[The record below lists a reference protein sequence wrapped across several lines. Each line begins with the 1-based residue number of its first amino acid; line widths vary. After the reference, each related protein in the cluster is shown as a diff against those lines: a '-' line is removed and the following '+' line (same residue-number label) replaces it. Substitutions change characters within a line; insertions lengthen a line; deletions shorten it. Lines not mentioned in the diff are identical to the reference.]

1 MYFSKAQV
9 LALCMLAISRKLLCQ
24 ERQCSES
31 VASTGLDKPGNTY
44 IPAGSIKH
52 FTCTTEES
60 QTTVEWTI
68 NLRGDSF
75 PYGVHDLFLNENGV
89 SIEPNTPSN
98 ASVLTLDTTAGENV
112 TTLACRVIS
121 NRGGGC
127 FITLRVILFS
137 KNDLLSCTCSSLA
150 LCNHNCTFLNR
161 CSCSSS

>member
-9 LALCMLAISRKLLCQ
+9 LALCILLAISRKLLCQ

-31 VASTGLDKPGNTY
+31 VASTGLDKPGSTY
-44 IPAGSIKH
+44 IPAGSTKH
-52 FTCTTEES
+52 FTCTAEES
-60 QTTVEWTI
+60 RTTVEWSI

-75 PYGVHDLFLNENGV
+75 PYGANSDLFLNENGV

-98 ASVLTLDTTAGENV
+98 ASVLTLDTTAGEDV

-137 KNDLLSCTCSSLA
+137 K
-150 LCNHNCTFLNR
+150 
-161 CSCSSS
+161 